1 MFANVSLGIIRDI
14 VIVSYLRLDVF
25 LIYDLLSKKHEDEL
39 SQEDSVDM
47 KP

>member
-14 VIVSYLRLDVF
+14 VIVSYLRLNVF
-25 LIYDLLSKKHEDEL
+25 VIYDLLNKKHEDEL
-39 SQEDSVDM
+39 SQEDSFDT